1 MGTRE
6 RQILPVGRA
15 AGGGPGATPRGL
27 LNRPGAGTAES
38 RGEPPGD
45 AEREEAAGGRAE
57 RAAEAGREWGWRD
70 RPTGWDR
77 KRGEK
82 PPSAGSLCP
91 AGRLCSPGR
100 KGCFSLSDCHF
111 TLHPEPLPPSRRGG
125 GRRGIGTGI
134 TGICPLPPHR
144 RNLNFQ
150 QRWKVHLRAFACHL
164 GRWVGVQKLGA

>member
-82 PPSAGSLCP
+82 PAPTKLCQV
-91 AGRLCSPGR
+91 
-100 KGCFSLSDCHF
+100 LSVH
-111 TLHPEPLPPSRRGG
+111 PLPVLSAMMQEEEVRD
-125 GRRGIGTGI
+125 
-134 TGICPLPPHR
+134 
-144 RNLNFQ
+144 
-150 QRWKVHLRAFACHL
+150 AEDY
-164 GRWVGVQKLGA
+164 